1 LVVLS
6 VGMCILSVY
15 MVIEGFVIGR
25 GRPKLTAQALLVAM
39 TSTILSSF
47 WLVSWLGAIGASL
60 AFTIGAAFG
69 LMVMLYN
76 TWLFLNE
83 EKHIKAKLQS
93 DSTPAVDFSDKLQ
106 NTNSEELSERK
117 NS

>member
-1 LVVLS
+1 
-6 VGMCILSVY
+6 
-15 MVIEGFVIGR
+15 MVIEGFVIGH
-25 GRPKLTAQALLVAM
+25 GRPKLNAQALVVAM
-39 TSTILSSF
+39 TSTIVSSF

-60 AFTIGAAFG
+60 AFTIGAASG

-93 DSTPAVDFSDKLQ
+93 GSTPVVDFSDKLQ
-106 NTNSEELSERK
+106 KTKSEELSI
-117 NS
+117 